1 MSALR
6 PFLRLWQRHPFRLT
20 LGIVLAIVTLLA
32 SISLLTLSGWFLA
45 ASSVA
50 GVAGLYTFN
59 YMLPAAGVR
68 GAAIIRTAAR
78 YAERLVSH
86 DATFR
91 VLQHLRVH
99 TFGRLMAL
107 SPGQLSLF
115 RQADLLNRFVADV
128 DTLDHLYLRVI
139 SPLTGAFVVIV
150 VVTLGLSLIAVPLAL
165 TLGGIMLGTLVLMPA
180 LFYRLGSPAGIAI
193 ARGRARW
200 RLQLTQWLSA
210 QAELTLYGASQQW
223 RRQLDADEQ
232 RWQQA
237 QRQQQH
243 LQAAAQSLLL
253 LISGVTVTLLL
264 WLGAATI
271 SDQQLPGS
279 LIALVVFCSLAAFE
293 ALAPIAGAFLPMSQV
308 IAAAQRVSEVID
320 QPPAIAF
327 PAASAAQPGS
337 LTVRIDQLDF
347 SYPGRPEKVLNGC
360 CLTVNAG
367 ERIALLGPT
376 GCGKST
382 LLALLTRGWESQ
394 HGTISL
400 NDRRIADW
408 SESELRQRISVV
420 TQRVH
425 LFSQSLRDNLLL
437 ACPDASDER
446 LIRALND
453 VGLQRLLKN
462 PEGLNAWMGEG
473 GRPLSG
479 GELRRLAL
487 ARALLHD
494 GDLWLLDEPTE
505 GLDATTEQH
514 ILALLQQLTAG
525 RTVIMVT
532 HRLSGLEAMDRI
544 CVMDNGEIIEQGSH
558 AELISKAGR
567 YWRFRQRIA
576 L

>member
-6 PFLRLWQRHPFRLT
+6 PFLRLWLRHPFRLT

-32 SISLLTLSGWFLA
+32 SIGLLTLSGWFLA

-99 TFGRLMAL
+99 TFSRLMAL
-107 SPGQLSLF
+107 SPGQLSRF

-139 SPLTGAFVVIV
+139 SPLLGAFIVSV
-150 VVTLGLSLIAVPLAL
+150 VVTFGMSFINFHLAL
-165 TLGGIMLGTLVLMPA
+165 TLGGIMLSTLVLMPA
-180 LFYRLGSPAGIAI
+180 LFYRLGSPAGVAI
-193 ARGRARW
+193 AQGRAHW
-200 RLQLTQWLSA
+200 RLQLMQWLAA
-210 QAELTLYGASQQW
+210 QAELTLYGASQGW
-223 RRQLDADEQ
+223 RQQLDEDEQ

-237 QRQQQH
+237 QSQQQR

-264 WLGAATI
+264 WLSAATI
-271 SDQQLPGS
+271 SEQQLPGS
-279 LIALVVFCSLAAFE
+279 LIALVVFCALAAFE
-293 ALAPIAGAFLPMSQV
+293 ALAPVAGAFLPMSQV
-308 IAAAQRVSEVID
+308 INAAQRVNDIID
-320 QPPAIAF
+320 QSPAITF
-327 PAASAAQPGS
+327 PAHSEARPGPLS
-337 LTVRIDQLDF
+337 IGIDQLDF
-347 SYPGRPEKVLNGC
+347 SYPDRPDKVLNRC
-360 CLTVNAG
+360 TLSIAAG
-367 ERIALLGPT
+367 EHIALLGPT

-394 HGTISL
+394 HGVIRL
-400 NDRRIADW
+400 NDRPIREW
-408 SESELRQRISVV
+408 SEPALRQRISVV

-437 ACPDASDER
+437 ACPDASDEQ
-446 LIRALND
+446 LTRALND
-453 VGLQRLLKN
+453 VGLQRLLEN
-462 PEGLNAWMGEG
+462 QEGLNAWMGEG

-514 ILALLQQLTAG
+514 ILTLLQQLTAG
-525 RTVIMVT
+525 KTMIMVT
-532 HRLSGLEAMDRI
+532 HRLSGLELMDRI
-544 CVMDNGEIIEQGSH
+544 CVMDNGAIVEQGSH

>member
-6 PFLRLWQRHPFRLT
+6 PFLRLWLRHPFRLT

-32 SISLLTLSGWFLA
+32 SIGLLTLSGWFLA

-99 TFGRLMAL
+99 TFSRLMAL
-107 SPGQLSLF
+107 SPGQLSRF

-139 SPLTGAFVVIV
+139 SPLLGAFIVSV
-150 VVTLGLSLIAVPLAL
+150 VVSFGMSFINFHLAL
-165 TLGGIMLGTLVLMPA
+165 TLGGIMLSTLVLMPA
-180 LFYRLGSPAGIAI
+180 LFYRLGSPAGVAI
-193 ARGRARW
+193 AQGRAHW
-200 RLQLTQWLSA
+200 RLQLMQWLAA
-210 QAELTLYGASQQW
+210 QAELTLYGASQGW
-223 RRQLDADEQ
+223 RQQLDEDEQ

-237 QRQQQH
+237 QSQQQR
-243 LQAAAQSLLL
+243 LQAAAQSQLL

-264 WLGAATI
+264 WLSAATI
-271 SDQQLPGS
+271 SEQQLPGS
-279 LIALVVFCSLAAFE
+279 LIALVVFCALAAFE
-293 ALAPIAGAFLPMSQV
+293 ALAPVAGAFLPMSQV
-308 IAAAQRVSEVID
+308 INAAQRVNDIID
-320 QPPAIAF
+320 QSPAITF
-327 PAASAAQPGS
+327 PAHSEARPGPLS
-337 LTVRIDQLDF
+337 IGIDQLDF
-347 SYPGRPEKVLNGC
+347 SYPDRPDKVLNRC
-360 CLTVNAG
+360 TLSVAAG
-367 ERIALLGPT
+367 EHIALLGPT

-394 HGTISL
+394 HGVIRL
-400 NDRRIADW
+400 NDRPIREW
-408 SESELRQRISVV
+408 SEPALRQRISVV

-437 ACPDASDER
+437 ACPDASDEQ
-446 LIRALND
+446 LTRALND
-453 VGLQRLLKN
+453 VGLQRLLEN
-462 PEGLNAWMGEG
+462 QEGLNAWMGEG

-514 ILALLQQLTAG
+514 ILTLLQQLTAG
-525 RTVIMVT
+525 KTMIMVT
-532 HRLSGLEAMDRI
+532 HRLSGLELMDRI
-544 CVMDNGEIIEQGSH
+544 CVMDNGAIVEQGSH

>member
-6 PFLRLWQRHPFRLT
+6 PFLRLWLRHPFRLA
-20 LGIVLAIVTLLA
+20 LGIALAIVTLLA

-99 TFGRLMAL
+99 TFSRLMAL
-107 SPGQLSLF
+107 SPGQLSQF

-139 SPLTGAFVVIV
+139 SPLLGAFVVIV
-150 VVTLGLSLIAVPLAL
+150 VVIFGISFIDVPLAL
-165 TLGGIMLGTLVLMPA
+165 TLGGIMLSTLILMPL

-193 ARGRARW
+193 AHGRARW
-200 RLQLTQWLSA
+200 RLQLMQWLAA
-210 QAELTLYGASQQW
+210 QAELTLYGASQSW
-223 RRQLDADEQ
+223 RQQLDEDEQ

-237 QRQQQH
+237 QSKQQR

-253 LISGVTVTLLL
+253 LISGITVTLLL
-264 WLGAATI
+264 WLCAATI
-271 SDQQLPGS
+271 SEQQLPGS
-279 LIALVVFCSLAAFE
+279 LIALVVFCALAAFE
-293 ALAPIAGAFLPMSQV
+293 ALAPVAGAFLPMSQV
-308 IAAAQRVSEVID
+308 TTAAQRVNDIID
-320 QPPAIAF
+320 QAPAITF
-327 PAASAAQPGS
+327 P
-337 LTVRIDQLDF
+337 VRSDARSGPLYVNIDRLDF
-347 SYPGRPEKVLNGC
+347 SYPDRPDKVLNSC
-360 CLTVNAG
+360 TLQVAAG
-367 ERIALLGPT
+367 EHIALLGPT

-382 LLALLTRGWESQ
+382 LLALLTRARESQ
-394 HGTISL
+394 HGVISL
-400 NDRRIADW
+400 NDLPITAW
-408 SESELRQRISVV
+408 SEAALRQRISVV

-425 LFSQSLRDNLLL
+425 LFSQSLRNNLLL
-437 ACPDASDER
+437 ACPNATDEQLCR
-446 LIRALND
+446 VLND
-453 VGLQRLLKN
+453 VGLQRLLEN
-462 PEGLNAWMGEG
+462 QEGLNAWMGEG

-514 ILALLQQLTAG
+514 ILALLQRLTAG
-525 RTVIMVT
+525 KTMIMVT
-532 HRLSGLEAMDRI
+532 HRLSGLEQMDRI
-544 CVMDNGEIIEQGSH
+544 CVMDNGAIVEQGSH

>member
-6 PFLRLWQRHPFRLT
+6 PLLRLWLHHPFRLA
-20 LGIVLAIVTLLA
+20 LGIVLAVVTLLA
-32 SISLLTLSGWFLA
+32 SIGLLTLSGWFLA

-99 TFGRLMAL
+99 TFSRLMTL
-107 SPGQLSLF
+107 SPGQLSRF

-139 SPLTGAFVVIV
+139 SPLLGALVVSIV
-150 VVTLGLSLIAVPLAL
+150 VTVGISFIDVQLAL
-165 TLGGIMLGTLVLMPA
+165 MLGGIMLSTLVLMPA
-180 LFYRLGSPAGIAI
+180 LFYRLGAPAGIAI
-193 ARGRARW
+193 AQGRARW
-200 RLQLTQWLSA
+200 RLQLMQWLAA
-210 QAELTLYGASQQW
+210 QAELTLYGASQSW
-223 RRQLDADEQ
+223 RQQLDQDEQ
-232 RWQQA
+232 HWQQA
-237 QRQQQH
+237 QSQQQR

-264 WLGAATI
+264 WLSAATI
-271 SDQQLPGS
+271 SEQQLPGS
-279 LIALVVFCSLAAFE
+279 LIALVVFCALAAFE
-293 ALAPIAGAFLPMSQV
+293 ALAPVAGAFLPMSQV
-308 IAAAQRVSEVID
+308 INAAQRVNDIIEQS
-320 QPPAIAF
+320 PAIIF
-327 PAASAAQPGS
+327 PTHSDARPGP
-337 LTVRIDQLDF
+337 VAVDIDQLDF
-347 SYPGRPEKVLNGC
+347 SYPNRPYKVLNRC
-360 CLTVNAG
+360 TLKVAAG
-367 ERIALLGPT
+367 EHIALLGPT

-394 HGTISL
+394 HGVITL
-400 NDRRIADW
+400 NDQPINTW
-408 SESELRQRISVV
+408 SEPALRQRISVV

-437 ACPDASDER
+437 ACPDASDDQ
-446 LIRALND
+446 LARALND
-453 VGLQRLLKN
+453 VGLQHLLEN
-462 PEGLNAWMGEG
+462 QEGLNAWMGEG

-514 ILALLQQLTAG
+514 ILTLLQRLIVGKTML
-525 RTVIMVT
+525 MVT
-532 HRLSGLEAMDRI
+532 HRLSGLEQMDRI
-544 CVMDNGEIIEQGSH
+544 CVMDNGAIVEQGSH

>member
-6 PFLRLWQRHPFRLT
+6 PFLRLWQRHPFRLA

-453 VGLQRLLKN
+453 VGLQRLLEN

>member
-6 PFLRLWQRHPFRLT
+6 PFLRLWLRHPFRLT

-32 SISLLTLSGWFLA
+32 SIGLLTLSGWFLA

-99 TFGRLMAL
+99 TFRRLMAL
-107 SPGQLSLF
+107 SPGQLSRF

-139 SPLTGAFVVIV
+139 SPLLGAFIVSV
-150 VVTLGLSLIAVPLAL
+150 VVTFGMSFINFHLAL
-165 TLGGIMLGTLVLMPA
+165 TLGGIMLSTLVLMPA
-180 LFYRLGSPAGIAI
+180 LFYRLGSPAGVAI
-193 ARGRARW
+193 AQGRAHW
-200 RLQLTQWLSA
+200 RLQLMQWLAA
-210 QAELTLYGASQQW
+210 QAELTLYGASQGW
-223 RRQLDADEQ
+223 RQQLDEDEQ

-237 QRQQQH
+237 QSQQQR

-264 WLGAATI
+264 WLSAATI
-271 SDQQLPGS
+271 SEQQLPGS
-279 LIALVVFCSLAAFE
+279 LIALVVFCALAAFE
-293 ALAPIAGAFLPMSQV
+293 ALAPVAGAFLPMSQV
-308 IAAAQRVSEVID
+308 INAAQRVNDIID
-320 QPPAIAF
+320 QSPAITF
-327 PAASAAQPGS
+327 PAHSEARPGPLS
-337 LTVRIDQLDF
+337 IGIDQLDF
-347 SYPGRPEKVLNGC
+347 SYPDRPDKVLNRC
-360 CLTVNAG
+360 TLSIAAG
-367 ERIALLGPT
+367 EHIALLGPT

-394 HGTISL
+394 HGVISL
-400 NDRRIADW
+400 NDRPIREW
-408 SESELRQRISVV
+408 SEPALRQRISVV

-437 ACPDASDER
+437 ACPDASDEQ
-446 LIRALND
+446 LTRALND
-453 VGLQRLLKN
+453 VGLQRLLEN
-462 PEGLNAWMGEG
+462 QEGLNAWMGEG

-514 ILALLQQLTAG
+514 ILTLLQQLTAG
-525 RTVIMVT
+525 KTMIMVT
-532 HRLSGLEAMDRI
+532 HRLSGLELMDRI
-544 CVMDNGEIIEQGSH
+544 CVMDNGAIVEQGSH